1 MSPIILPW
9 WGNQADIERNIDK
22 PDQKKQH
29 KVNDDIS
36 VHSSYGGPPKTANK
50 STMYFIR
57 WLSVSYKRTFFY
69 SVNVDLEI
77 TVNLS
82 RKKKYWST
90 GLVNHDNNVRN
101 KNCYEKEND
110 LFILILGPIKYY
122 TILMAWSLS
131 WFWFYNAPCTV
142 LILWKITQSK
152 QMPTNLEVW
161 IDVKEKHR
169 SRRENV
175 KYFGM
180 HWL

>member
-82 RKKKYWST
+82 RKKI
-90 GLVNHDNNVRN
+90 LVDRFGKPWQQRTKQELLWERKWFAHINPWPD
-101 KNCYEKEND
+101 K
-110 LFILILGPIKYY
+110 ILHNFDGVIAIL
-122 TILMAWSLS
+122 
-131 WFWFYNAPCTV
+131 V
-142 LILWKITQSK
+142 LILQCTLHCSDSLEDNTVK
-152 QMPTNLEVW
+152 TNANKLGSL
-161 IDVKEKHR
+161 D
-169 SRRENV
+169 RREREASIT
-175 KYFGM
+175 
-180 HWL
+180 